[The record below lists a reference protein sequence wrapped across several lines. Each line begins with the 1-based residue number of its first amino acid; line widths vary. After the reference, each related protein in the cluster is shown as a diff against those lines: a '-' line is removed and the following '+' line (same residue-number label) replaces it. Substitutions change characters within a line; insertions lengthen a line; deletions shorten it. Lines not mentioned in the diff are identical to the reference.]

1 MSIAKPI
8 KRTAR
13 LDIRYAP
20 ELHARLVSAAA
31 HAGLTV
37 TAVVEAGIEREVRK
51 MEKARKEAKA

>member
-1 MSIAKPI
+1 MKQL

-37 TAVVEAGIEREVRK
+37 TAVVEAGIERELRK

>member
-1 MSIAKPI
+1 MKQR

-20 ELHARLVSAAA
+20 ELHARLVAAAA

-51 MEKARKEAKA
+51 MEKARKGAAT

>member
-1 MSIAKPI
+1 MKQR

-20 ELHARLVSAAA
+20 ELHARLVAAAA

-37 TAVVEAGIEREVRK
+37 TDVVEAGIEREVRR
-51 MEKARKEAKA
+51 MEKARKEGKA